1 MFRNLFSK
9 KRRRKSTG
17 GVRSRK
23 KVTTAGKRGLF
34 SWLFGTPKKV
44 AKPKSS
50 CGG

>member
-17 GVRSRK
+17 VVRSPK
-23 KVTTAGKRGLF
+23 AKTSGKRGLF